1 VLRVRNAE
9 WRRHAAAKDIRPVA
23 APLVLFV
30 APECLVAQSC
40 VVGTTVAECSS
51 AGYHPAWAS
60 AMAAGPRA
68 SRTA

>member
-1 VLRVRNAE
+1 
-9 WRRHAAAKDIRPVA
+9 VA